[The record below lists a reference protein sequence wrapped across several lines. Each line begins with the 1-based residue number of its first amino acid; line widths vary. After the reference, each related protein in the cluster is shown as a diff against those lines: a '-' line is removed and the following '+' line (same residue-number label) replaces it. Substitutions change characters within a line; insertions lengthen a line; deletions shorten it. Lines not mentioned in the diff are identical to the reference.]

1 LAKPD
6 RPLHPDRHAPVA
18 GGGLVERAPTRA
30 GRVAL
35 VGRPNV
41 GKSTLLNHL
50 VGEPLAITSRHPQ
63 TTREPVRGVLTRGST
78 QYVLVDTPGLHEPKT
93 RLGHR
98 MNGASRHAAR
108 EADVVVLLAE
118 AVRDEASRARFD
130 ADLAVADE
138 IDAIKSGRLVT
149 VLAITKIDRIDE
161 KGALLPLIAAASE
174 KATFAAI
181 VPLSAK
187 RDDGTEGLL
196 DVVGERLPE
205 QPFLF
210 EPDTLTDQ
218 PMRFFAAELVR
229 EQILARIKQEVPHGV
244 AVVVDAFDE
253 QGTVARIDATIHVAR
268 EAHKKILVGAQGRM
282 VKAIGTAARANIER
296 LLGRRVHLDLRVRA
310 TPGWMDD
317 EARLR
322 ELGFEQPDLVQP
334 DPPLRETVSAPDDR
348 GAEQAAARR
357 GGQAAAG
364 GVAQKRGS
372 PRGDGETS

>member
-1 LAKPD
+1 LVKSDRKPRPD
-6 RPLHPDRHAPVA
+6 R
-18 GGGLVERAPTRA
+18 RASAENPSPAATRA

-41 GKSTLLNHL
+41 GKSTLLNRL

-78 QYVLVDTPGLHEPKT
+78 QFVFIDTPGLHAPKT

-108 EADVVVLLAE
+108 DADVVVLLAE
-118 AVRDEASRARFD
+118 AVSDAATRARFE

-138 IDAIKSGRLVT
+138 IDAIRSGRLVT
-149 VLAITKIDRIDE
+149 VLAITKIDRLE
-161 KGALLPLIAAASE
+161 GKAALLPLMAAASE
-174 KATFAAI
+174 KAGFAAI
-181 VPLSAK
+181 VPVSAK
-187 RDDGTEGLL
+187 RDDGTDRLL
-196 DVVGERLPE
+196 DVLREHLPE

-218 PMRFFAAELVR
+218 PARFFVAELVR
-229 EQILARIKQEVPHGV
+229 EQILARITQEVPHGV
-244 AVVVDAFDE
+244 AVAVDAFDE
-253 QGTVARIDATIHVAR
+253 QGAVARIEATVHVAR

-296 LLGRRVHLDLRVRA
+296 LLDRRVHLELHVRA

-322 ELGFEQPDLVQP
+322 ELGFVRPEG
-334 DPPLRETVSAPDDR
+334 DPR
-348 GAEQAAARR
+348 
-357 GGQAAAG
+357 
-364 GVAQKRGS
+364 
-372 PRGDGETS
+372 